1 MKRQFLLKILIL
13 LILLS
18 SCSTL
23 SDEERVQSYI
33 NKAYG
38 LEGEE
43 AAELYLEGLQDIKS
57 PELYYN
63 LAYSYLEAKEYD
75 KAVETASAAL
85 LKYPGRLRFMY
96 LRAFAY
102 KAAGKYYSYEKA
114 LNTILL
120 FDPGNDEI
128 RDMLLQHYLDTG
140 RKKEA
145 AALAPSVLE
154 RHPDSQNAIKA
165 LAYVSPFFK
174 AIAAEETAKEPV
186 SEPWDKGFEIFSPIR
201 LLEGDGLLGDVDEY
215 KALIEENRRKE
226 QAATEAETDAEENS
240 DEESAETDEDT
251 ADGTEDADDLQSSS
265 EEDNAESSDTEEESD
280 SGL

>member
-43 AAELYLEGLQDIKS
+43 AAEVYLEGLQDIES

-140 RKKEA
+140 RKNEA

-226 QAATEAETDAEENS
+226 QAATEADAEENS
-240 DEESAETDEDT
+240 DEESAEADEDT
-251 ADGTEDADDLQSSS
+251 ADGTEDADDLQSPS
-265 EEDNAESSDTEEESD
+265 EEDNAETSDTEEESD

>member
-43 AAELYLEGLQDIKS
+43 AAELYLEGLQDIES

-75 KAVETASAAL
+75 EAVETASAAL

-128 RDMLLQHYLDTG
+128 KDMLL
-140 RKKEA
+140 
-145 AALAPSVLE
+145 
-154 RHPDSQNAIKA
+154 
-165 LAYVSPFFK
+165 
-174 AIAAEETAKEPV
+174 
-186 SEPWDKGFEIFSPIR
+186 
-201 LLEGDGLLGDVDEY
+201 
-215 KALIEENRRKE
+215 
-226 QAATEAETDAEENS
+226 
-240 DEESAETDEDT
+240 
-251 ADGTEDADDLQSSS
+251 
-265 EEDNAESSDTEEESD
+265 
-280 SGL
+280 

>member
-43 AAELYLEGLQDIKS
+43 AAELYLEGLQDIES

-75 KAVETASAAL
+75 KAAETASAAL

-174 AIAAEETAKEPV
+174 AIAAEETAKKPV

-201 LLEGDGLLGDVDEY
+201 LLEGDGLLGDADEY

-226 QAATEAETDAEENS
+226 QAATEADAEENS
-240 DEESAETDEDT
+240 DEESAKADEDT
-251 ADGTEDADDLQSSS
+251 ADGTEDADDLQSPSDG
-265 EEDNAESSDTEEESD
+265 DNAEDSDTEEESD

>member
-23 SDEERVQSYI
+23 SDEDRVQSDI

-43 AAELYLEGLQDIKS
+43 AAELYLEGLQDIES

-102 KAAGKYYSYEKA
+102 KAAGKSCK
-114 LNTILL
+114 
-120 FDPGNDEI
+120 PG
-128 RDMLLQHYLDTG
+128 
-140 RKKEA
+140 
-145 AALAPSVLE
+145 
-154 RHPDSQNAIKA
+154 
-165 LAYVSPFFK
+165 
-174 AIAAEETAKEPV
+174 
-186 SEPWDKGFEIFSPIR
+186 
-201 LLEGDGLLGDVDEY
+201 
-215 KALIEENRRKE
+215 
-226 QAATEAETDAEENS
+226 
-240 DEESAETDEDT
+240 
-251 ADGTEDADDLQSSS
+251 
-265 EEDNAESSDTEEESD
+265 
-280 SGL
+280 

>member
-1 MKRQFLLKILIL
+1 M
-13 LILLS
+13 ILLS

-43 AAELYLEGLQDIKS
+43 AAEVYLEGLQDIES

-140 RKKEA
+140 RKNEA

-240 DEESAETDEDT
+240 DEESAEADEDT
-251 ADGTEDADDLQSSS
+251 ADGTEDADDLQSPS
-265 EEDNAESSDTEEESD
+265 EEDNAETSDTEEESD
-280 SGL
+280 FGL